1 MQAQP
6 KFAIDNMVYHP
17 ESKRAGIICAIETAR
32 ANSVSAIL
40 SSEPHRIYR
49 QVNTPL
55 VIRYR
60 INPFDYSEG
69 RINEW
74 EKAAVWANEDD
85 IILLPETPQVT
96 INAPKI
102 GTAWQGG
109 IYAGVVA
116 GQDGQ
121 PDYHLIHAPAE
132 FEIKDANWQTA
143 IEKAQAPVNGFT
155 DWSLPDRREAR
166 LLHTNTPAGFDTD
179 GWYWTSTQLA
189 GYPSYAWMQ
198 SFNGGDQ
205 GYYHKSDEDRA
216 RAVRR
221 LLIIQ

>member
-1 MQAQP
+1 MLQHT
-6 KFAIDNMVYHP
+6 KFDLSNRVYHP
-17 ESKRAGIICAIETAR
+17 QSNSIGIITAIET
-32 ANSVSAIL
+32 S
-40 SSEPHRIYR
+40 
-49 QVNTPL
+49 L
-55 VIRYR
+55 VRESRDVAIRYR
-60 INPFDYSEG
+60 INPFGHSEDHSQ
-69 RINEW
+69 I
-74 EKAAVWANEDD
+74 WASQDQ
-85 IILLPETPQVT
+85 IAFLPELPQVT

-143 IEKAQAPVNGFT
+143 IEKAQAPINGFN

-166 LLHTNTPAGFDTD
+166 LLYINTPAGFDTA
-179 GWYWTSTQLA
+179 GWYWTSTQNA
-189 GYPSYAWMQ
+189 GGPDYAWMQ
-198 SFNGGDQ
+198 GFGNGGQYD
-205 GYYHKSDEDRA
+205 GHKSDEYRA